1 MVFCV
6 LVFFIEICVK
16 KFQPII
22 RTTLYTNFFKRFRV
36 FETETTE
43 KKKETT
49 KRKCQKI
56 GFLHAFT
63 SWVKKLKKKIKFSE
77 KLLRSFREKLP
88 IIFNYWKQNFINNR
102 EFKKIDN
109 RKNYA

>member
-16 KFQPII
+16 TFQPII
-22 RTTLYTNFFKRFRV
+22 RTTLYTIFLNGFGFLKLKLPR
-36 FETETTE
+36 
-43 KKKETT
+43 KKTETT

-63 SWVKKLKKKIKFSE
+63 S
-77 KLLRSFREKLP
+77 
-88 IIFNYWKQNFINNR
+88 
-102 EFKKIDN
+102 
-109 RKNYA
+109 